1 MARLFRLALLPLA
14 LLAGCSATRTAVPPP
29 PQIDSP
35 DLARGERAYMYYCDK
50 CHPGGGK
57 GLGPAIKNKP
67 LPGFLIKAQVRA
79 GLGAMPSF
87 PDELLP
93 DEHLN
98 DLVKYIKEMKK

>member
-1 MARLFRLALLPLA
+1 MSRILSFVFLSLA
-14 LLAGCSATRTAVPPP
+14 LLAGCSTTKTSVPPP
-29 PQIDSP
+29 PRIDSP
-35 DLARGERAYMYYCDK
+35 DLMRGEQAYMYYCDK

-57 GLGPAIKNKP
+57 GLGPAITNKP

-93 DEHLN
+93 DEHLD
-98 DLVKYIKEMKK
+98 DLVEYIKELKK